1 MRLTSRVRIPFLSI
15 RLRILVAEDDAILGD
30 AITGHLRHAGHAVD
44 WVRDGA
50 AADAALRGE
59 SFNLV
64 VLDLGLPRVSG
75 REVLSRLRKRSS
87 STPVL
92 IITAT
97 DAIADRVA
105 GLDAGADDYLV
116 KPFELAEL
124 EARARALI
132 RRSHG
137 HDRNL
142 LVHGPLAFDTA
153 GRSATVDGD
162 ALDLS
167 ARELAMLELLLLRAG
182 RVISKEQFVEH
193 LCGFDDDVTA
203 NAIEVYVHRLRRKL
217 DPAGIHVQT
226 VRGLGY
232 FLAKA

>member
-1 MRLTSRVRIPFLSI
+1 M
-15 RLRILVAEDDAILGD
+15 AEDDGLLGD
-30 AITGHLRHAGHAVD
+30 AITEHLRHGGHAVD
-44 WVRDGA
+44 WVRDGI
-50 AADAALRGE
+50 AADAALRSQ
-59 SFNLV
+59 SFQLV
-64 VLDLGLPRVSG
+64 VLDLGLPRMSG
-75 REVLSRLRKRSS
+75 REVLARLRARAT

-92 IITAT
+92 IITAA
-97 DAIADRVA
+97 DAIPDRVA

-124 EARARALI
+124 EARVRALI

-137 HDRNL
+137 HDRNV
-142 LVHGPLAFDTA
+142 LVHGPLAFDSVA
-153 GRSATVDGD
+153 RAATVGGD

-167 ARELAMLELLLLRAG
+167 ARELAMLELLLLRSG

-217 DPAGIHVQT
+217 DPVGIHVQT

-232 FLAKA
+232 FVAKP

>member
-1 MRLTSRVRIPFLSI
+1 
-15 RLRILVAEDDAILGD
+15 VAEDDGLLGD
-30 AITGHLRHAGHAVD
+30 AITEHLRHGGHAVD
-44 WVRDGA
+44 WVRDGI
-50 AADAALRGE
+50 AADAALRSQ
-59 SFNLV
+59 SFQLV
-64 VLDLGLPRVSG
+64 VLDLGLPRMSG
-75 REVLSRLRKRSS
+75 REVLARLRARAT

-92 IITAT
+92 IITAA
-97 DAIADRVA
+97 DAIPDRVA

-124 EARARALI
+124 EARVRALI

-137 HDRNL
+137 HDRNV
-142 LVHGPLAFDTA
+142 LVHGPLAFDSVA
-153 GRSATVDGD
+153 RAATVGGD

-167 ARELAMLELLLLRAG
+167 ARELAMLELLLLRSG

-217 DPAGIHVQT
+217 DPVGIHVQT

-232 FLAKA
+232 FVAKP

>member
-1 MRLTSRVRIPFLSI
+1 V
-15 RLRILVAEDDAILGD
+15 RILVAEDDGLLGD
-30 AITGHLRHAGHAVD
+30 AITEHLRHGGHAVD
-44 WVRDGA
+44 WVREGI
-50 AADAALRGE
+50 AADAALRSQ
-59 SFNLV
+59 SFQLV
-64 VLDLGLPRVSG
+64 VLDLGLPRMSG
-75 REVLSRLRKRSS
+75 RDVLAHLRARAA

-92 IITAT
+92 IITAA

-124 EARARALI
+124 EARVRALI

-137 HDRNL
+137 HDRNV
-142 LVHGPLAFDTA
+142 LVHGPLAFDSVA
-153 GRSATVDGD
+153 RAATVAGD
-162 ALDLS
+162 VLDLS
-167 ARELAMLELLLLRAG
+167 ARELAMLELLLLRSG

-193 LCGFDDDVTA
+193 LCGFDDNVTA

-217 DPAGIHVQT
+217 DPVGIHVQT

-232 FLAKA
+232 FVAKP

>member
-1 MRLTSRVRIPFLSI
+1 V
-15 RLRILVAEDDAILGD
+15 RILVAEDDGLLGD
-30 AITGHLRHAGHAVD
+30 AITEHLRHGGHAVD
-44 WVRDGA
+44 WVRDGI
-50 AADAALRGE
+50 AADAALRSQ
-59 SFNLV
+59 SFQLV
-64 VLDLGLPRVSG
+64 VLDHGLPRMSG
-75 REVLSRLRKRSS
+75 RDVLAHLRARAA

-92 IITAT
+92 IITAA

-124 EARARALI
+124 EARVRALI

-137 HDRNL
+137 HDRNV
-142 LVHGPLAFDTA
+142 LVHGPLAFDSVA
-153 GRSATVDGD
+153 RAATVAGGV
-162 ALDLS
+162 LDLS
-167 ARELAMLELLLLRAG
+167 ARELAMLELLLLRSG

-193 LCGFDDDVTA
+193 LCGFDDNVTA

-217 DPAGIHVQT
+217 DPVGIHVQT

-232 FLAKA
+232 FVAKP

>member
-1 MRLTSRVRIPFLSI
+1 M
-15 RLRILVAEDDAILGD
+15 
-30 AITGHLRHAGHAVD
+30 D

-50 AADAALRGE
+50 AADVALL
-59 SFNLV
+59 SQAFKLV
-64 VLDLGLPRVSG
+64 VLDLGLPRLSG
-75 REVLSRLRKRSS
+75 RDVLSRLRGRAS

-92 IITAT
+92 IITAA

-124 EARARALI
+124 EARVRALI

-137 HDRNL
+137 HDRNV
-142 LVHGPLAFDTA
+142 LVHGPLAFDSVA
-153 GRSATVDGD
+153 RSASVDGE
-162 ALDLS
+162 ALELS
-167 ARELAMLELLLLRAG
+167 ARELAMLELLLLRSG

-193 LCGFDDDVTA
+193 LCGFDEDVTE

-217 DPAGIHVQT
+217 DPVGIHVQT

-232 FLAKA
+232 YVAKP

>member
-1 MRLTSRVRIPFLSI
+1 M
-15 RLRILVAEDDAILGD
+15 RILLAEDDAVLGD
-30 AITGHLRHAGHAVD
+30 AIFVHLKGGGHAVD

-50 AADAALRGE
+50 AADLALRAQAFE
-59 SFNLV
+59 LV
-64 VLDLGLPRVSG
+64 VLDLGLPRLSG
-75 REVLSRLRKRSS
+75 REVLRRMRERSS
-87 STPVL
+87 VTPVL
-92 IITAT
+92 IVTAA

-116 KPFELAEL
+116 KPFALAEL
-124 EARARALI
+124 EARIRALI

-137 HDRNL
+137 HDRNV
-142 LVHGPLAFDTA
+142 LVHGTLAFDTA
-153 GRSATVDGD
+153 ARAATVAGEV
-162 ALDLS
+162 LDLS
-167 ARELAMLELLLLRAG
+167 ARELGILELLLLRSG
-182 RVISKEQFVEH
+182 RVIGKEQFVEH

-217 DPAGIHVQT
+217 DPVGIHVQT

>member
-1 MRLTSRVRIPFLSI
+1 L
-15 RLRILVAEDDAILGD
+15 
-30 AITGHLRHAGHAVD
+30 
-44 WVRDGA
+44 
-50 AADAALRGE
+50 
-59 SFNLV
+59 
-64 VLDLGLPRVSG
+64 
-75 REVLSRLRKRSS
+75 

-92 IITAT
+92 IITAA

-124 EARARALI
+124 EARVRALI

-137 HDRNL
+137 HNRSV
-142 LVHGPLAFDTA
+142 LVHGALSFDTA
-153 GRSATVDGD
+153 ERSASVGGD

-167 ARELAMLELLLLRAG
+167 ARELAMLELLLLRSG

-193 LCGFDDDVTA
+193 LCGFDDDVTE

-217 DPAGIHVQT
+217 DPIGIHVQT

-232 FLAKA
+232 FLAKP